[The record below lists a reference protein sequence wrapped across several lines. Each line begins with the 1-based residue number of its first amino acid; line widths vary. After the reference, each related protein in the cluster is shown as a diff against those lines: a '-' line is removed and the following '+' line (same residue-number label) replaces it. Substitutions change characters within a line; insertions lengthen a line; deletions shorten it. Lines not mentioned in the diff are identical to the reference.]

1 MWEVAAPVA
10 VHSARRSAAQEEIY
24 VSRIATWWS
33 GRSSRVKVLA
43 PAGLGAVVALV
54 VGLVGLSSLSESAA
68 TSQRIYSKNLH
79 AVKVL
84 GEISVT
90 RKSISLSV
98 RDILLAGDGPD
109 QKATLDEYAEH
120 QATFDALLDDYL
132 ATGVTPANEER
143 VAKIRE
149 MLDRYIAD
157 VDAKLGPLAERQ
169 QLDRWLQVNNEE
181 VSVTADQ
188 ISADLGEIIASEDA
202 AAAASAA
209 KAEASYEDQRRLSL
223 VVLVVG
229 LLSALAFALLVARG
243 VTSSIRRL
251 QGALRRLAEGD
262 MTASTGVT
270 STDEVG
276 EMAADLETARES
288 LRGSLRELGDNI
300 QVLTSAAEEMSAVA
314 AQLNGS
320 AEESSSQAQTVSSA
334 AEQVSVNVQTVAAG
348 SEQMGSS
355 IREIAQ
361 NASDAARVASR
372 AVGTAESTTRTIAK
386 LGESSAE
393 IGDVIAVITAIAKQT
408 NLLALNATIEA
419 ARAGEAG
426 KGFAVVA
433 NEVKELAEETAKATE
448 DIGRRVQ
455 LIQEDTSSA
464 VVAIEEISTTISSI
478 SDYQNSIAS
487 AVEEQT
493 ATTNEISRNV
503 AEAATG
509 ASEIARNVVT
519 VAAAA
524 DETNAAA
531 GNTTA
536 AAGDLARMAEQMRGL
551 VGRFRV

>member
-1 MWEVAAPVA
+1 MTTSPVDAHTAAHDVAPRR
-10 VHSARRSAAQEEIY
+10 HSKVGA
-24 VSRIATWWS
+24 WWS
-33 GRSSRVKVLA
+33 GRSIRTKVLA
-43 PAGLGAVVALV
+43 PAALGAVVALV

-68 TSQRIYSKNLH
+68 TSQKIYSDNLH
-79 AVKVL
+79 RVKVL

-98 RDILLAGDGPD
+98 RDILLVGDGPA
-109 QKATLDEYAEH
+109 KGATLEEYAEH
-120 QATFDALLDDYL
+120 QATFGALLDEYA
-132 ATGVTPANEER
+132 ATGITAANAER
-143 VAKIRE
+143 VATIRE
-149 MLDRYIAD
+149 MLDKYISE
-157 VDAKLGPLAERQ
+157 VETKLGPIAERQ
-169 QLDRWLQVNNEE
+169 DLALWLKVNNED
-181 VSVTADQ
+181 VSLTAEE
-188 ISADLGEIIASEDA
+188 ISTALGEVIASEDA

-209 KAEASYEDQRRLSL
+209 DARSSYEKQRSLS
-223 VVLVVG
+223 VIVLVVG
-229 LLSALAFALLVARG
+229 VLAALAFAFAVARG

-262 MTASTGVT
+262 MTASAGVT

-276 EMAADLETARES
+276 QMAADLETARES
-288 LRGSLRELGDNI
+288 LRGSLRELGDNV
-300 QVLTSAAEEMSAVA
+300 QVLSSAAEEMSVVA
-314 AQLNGS
+314 GQLSGS
-320 AEESSSQAQTVSSA
+320 AEASSSQAQTVSSA

-348 SEQMGSS
+348 SEQMGAS

-361 NASDAARVASR
+361 NASDAAQVANR
-372 AVGTAESTTRTIAK
+372 AVGTAASTTQTIAK
-386 LGESSAE
+386 LGDSSAE

-455 LIQEDTSSA
+455 LIQDDTSSA
-464 VVAIEEISTTISSI
+464 VAAIEEISKTIDSI
-478 SDYQNSIAS
+478 SDYQSSIAS

-519 VAAAA
+519 VATAA

-531 GNTTA
+531 SNTTT
-536 AAGDLARMAEQMRGL
+536 AAGDLAEMAARMRGL
-551 VGRFRV
+551 VGRFRL